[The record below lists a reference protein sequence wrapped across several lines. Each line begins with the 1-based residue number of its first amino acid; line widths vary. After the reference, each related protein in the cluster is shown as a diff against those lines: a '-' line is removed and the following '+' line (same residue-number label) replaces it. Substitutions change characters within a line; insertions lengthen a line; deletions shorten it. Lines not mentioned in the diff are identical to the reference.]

1 MATPLHAR
9 TWILLSAGM
18 TAGLA
23 TPPPHLTAQ
32 AGPGEPGRSL
42 GAWVGEARK
51 SPFHPA
57 TRPGTSENPTAPQD
71 VETGTANT
79 REARWR
85 PLPVP
90 DSGVSPGRVFAF
102 TLVGATL
109 PLIPAMHYGA
119 SLAWGDEE
127 PSYSGG
133 LVWLASMAGG
143 GLASLVTVP
152 AAAKL
157 AGAESFGRVLAGTV
171 YGAGVASLLAILT
184 NILPDHEFW
193 AAPVF
198 SATMAAYT
206 TVIATAQEK

>member
-9 TWILLSAGM
+9 TWILLSAG
-18 TAGLA
+18 TAAGLA
-23 TPPPHLTAQ
+23 APPRDLTAQ
-32 AGPGEPGRSL
+32 AGPGDPGRPL
-42 GAWVGEARK
+42 GAWMSEARK
-51 SPFHPA
+51 SPFQSSTGPGAQKHPTVTPA
-57 TRPGTSENPTAPQD
+57 D
-71 VETGTANT
+71 DIGTANT
-79 REARWR
+79 RENRLR
-85 PLPVP
+85 PLPAP
-90 DSGVSPGRVFAF
+90 DSGVSPGRIFAF

-109 PLIPAMHYGA
+109 PFIPAMYYGA

-171 YGAGVASLLAILT
+171 YGVGVASLLAIST

-206 TVIATAQEK
+206 TAIATAQER